1 MPEEERAESV
11 VSLWPCLLQ
20 LLAPAEPFHQPL
32 SLCLKSTGP
41 LWLFVCVLTTWWGRY
56 RRSFLRM
63 LHLLHRWQR
72 TWSPR

>member
-41 LWLFVCVLTTWWGRY
+41 LWLFVCVLTTW
-56 RRSFLRM
+56 
-63 LHLLHRWQR
+63 
-72 TWSPR
+72 

>member
-32 SLCLKSTGP
+32 SLCLESTGP
-41 LWLFVCVLTTWWGRY
+41 LWLFVCVLTTW
-56 RRSFLRM
+56 
-63 LHLLHRWQR
+63 
-72 TWSPR
+72 